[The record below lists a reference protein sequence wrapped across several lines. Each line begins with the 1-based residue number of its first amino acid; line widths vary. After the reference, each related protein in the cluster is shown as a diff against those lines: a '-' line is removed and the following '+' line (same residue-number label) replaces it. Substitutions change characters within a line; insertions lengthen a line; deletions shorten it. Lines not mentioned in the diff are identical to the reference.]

1 MNRFGLGESNAPHP
15 LVDHDY
21 RRPAALTLAYLHWW
35 DKGLRVPADIAA
47 RLMVNRSHSPTKQ
60 PHRR

>member
-35 DKGLRVPADIAA
+35 DKGLRIYSCDTVLRIAA
-47 RLMVNRSHSPTKQ
+47 GDKQ
-60 PHRR
+60 